1 MKIGL
6 LDDQSDNRS
15 LSMSYWEETYNLDKE
30 LQQILLDEELQWQR
44 RGGEKWLLEGDPN
57 SSYFHKCANGR
68 KRKIQVTMLEV
79 DGSEVVDPT
88 CLKTHIT
95 DYYK

>member
-1 MKIGL
+1 
-6 LDDQSDNRS
+6 
-15 LSMSYWEETYNLDKE
+15 MSKWEETYNLDKE
-30 LQQILLDEELQWQR
+30 LQQIL
-44 RGGEKWLLEGDPN
+44 KWLLEGDPN

-68 KRKIQVTMLEV
+68 KRKMQVTMLEV
-79 DGSEVVDPT
+79 DGHEVVDPT